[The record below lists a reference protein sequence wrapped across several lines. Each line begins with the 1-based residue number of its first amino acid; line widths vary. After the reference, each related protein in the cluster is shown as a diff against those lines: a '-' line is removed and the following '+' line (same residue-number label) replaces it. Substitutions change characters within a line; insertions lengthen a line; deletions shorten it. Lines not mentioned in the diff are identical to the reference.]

1 MNILYIQFAKSRLIP
16 ESRIPNSI
24 GLAIFIGMLREAYV
38 TIKYDDPNHEIIRYL
53 KETYNSDSGLM
64 DDLFNLFDSIGIQDI
79 QLLHECMTNIYENKM
94 TPQVV
99 SVFEKNENEIIK
111 KIRDASK
118 IKMED
123 SAYTSLSDAYTTYQ
137 ACFYIFDK
145 EILPTDEEIG
155 FAIDSFDRIY
165 SVIGRIYS
173 HIANGSNVFGKIQS
187 LGGKS
192 RAQKY
197 DSYKSEIFREWE
209 QGTFHSYSKCA
220 RDFSNKFNLN
230 PKTIELWLSKKY
242 SKS

>member
-1 MNILYIQFAKSRLIP
+1 M
-16 ESRIPNSI
+16 
-24 GLAIFIGMLREAYV
+24 
-38 TIKYDDPNHEIIRYL
+38 TIKHDDCDWEIISYL
-53 KETYNSDSGLM
+53 KETYNPDGGLIN
-64 DDLFNLFDSIGIQDI
+64 DLFNLFDSIGIQDI
-79 QLLHECMTNIYENKM
+79 QLLHECMTNIYKNKM
-94 TPQVV
+94 TSQVV

-123 SAYTSLSDAYTTYQ
+123 YAYISLSDAYTTYQ

-145 EILPTDEEIG
+145 EILPTNEDIN
-155 FAIDSFDRIY
+155 FAIESFDRIY
-165 SVIGRIYS
+165 SMIGRIYS
-173 HIANGSNVFGKIQS
+173 HIVNDSNVFGKIQS

-192 RAQKY
+192 RAKKY